1 MKVRYSA
8 HAEIDRK
15 KANALLLT
23 SKWNFQSLTRSVQC
37 LMLISIIL
45 SASQVR
51 LLFLET
57 NIGGILSF
65 EVGVI
70 QKSIYLSRVKEVDDK
85 LQRYMDY
92 AQELQ
97 AELEEDKDKA
107 ARHERELQRMRD
119 KAYASHGNT

>member
-1 MKVRYSA
+1 
-8 HAEIDRK
+8 
-15 KANALLLT
+15 
-23 SKWNFQSLTRSVQC
+23 
-37 LMLISIIL
+37 MLISIIL